1 MSAYGHEP
9 GKPLEC
15 LSIAVEL
22 HKEPFVDEN
31 GQPAFKVGFKIGGGI
46 DQDPTRAPFRYPDTV
61 RGHTM
66 FSAFIWLQGIYI
78 THIEA
83 DSPAEG
89 AGLRQHDKILEVGQG
104 AQTHVRIAHRHR
116 CLNISSSVDLV

>member
-46 DQDPTRAPFRYPDTV
+46 DQDPTRAPFRYPDT
-61 RGHTM
+61 
-66 FSAFIWLQGIYI
+66 GIYI
-78 THIEA
+78 THIEEG
-83 DSPAEG
+83 SPAEG
-89 AGLRQHDKILEVGQG
+89 AGLRQHDKILEVNGHDFTMVTHHH
-104 AQTHVRIAHRHR
+104 AVKHIKKYPVLKMLVARNEQTA
-116 CLNISSSVDLV
+116 